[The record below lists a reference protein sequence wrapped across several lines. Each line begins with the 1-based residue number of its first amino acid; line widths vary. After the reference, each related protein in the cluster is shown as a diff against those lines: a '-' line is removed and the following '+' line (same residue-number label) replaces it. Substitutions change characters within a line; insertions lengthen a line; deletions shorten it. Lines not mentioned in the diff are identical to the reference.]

1 MKKKDIKSGMVV
13 KLRMGI
19 WCLVINHEDKV
30 IFVSKHGSQLFL
42 ERYNFNLIH
51 FTNEMWDI
59 VSVAKTEPHNLIA
72 LNESE
77 FNIIWEREERIEM
90 TIEEIEKELGFNIKI
105 VK

>member
-1 MKKKDIKSGMVV
+1 MKQIDIKSGMVV
-13 KLRMGI
+13 KLRMGL
-19 WCLVINHEDKV
+19 WCLTINHEDKV
-30 IFVSKHGSQLFL
+30 IFVSKLGAHLFL

-59 VSVAKTEPHNLIA
+59 VAVAKTKPHNLIA

-77 FNIIWEREERIEM
+77 FDIIWEREERIEM
-90 TIEEIEKELGFNIKI
+90 TIRDIEEKLGFKIKI